1 MKNLFTIMAAVIA
14 ATVLGGYGD
23 LPNTFNASTGYVTM
37 DTADTLGDQ
46 QHSAFWDGLNW
57 SDGEA
62 PHATTNYYA
71 NKMFTTLM
79 SNSVIN
85 AKLALDPTALTFKG
99 RILVAD
105 QGSKLYLY
113 SANFEIP
120 DLRMLPGSE
129 IYWGSDNPVV
139 YGTMTA
145 YGTATKPA
153 KLIYGLSGEN
163 HRQPFGMDVVGD
175 ASSWISVTAP
185 VAHKSVSGA
194 AYHGFITLTGDLSEY
209 YGTFK
214 IDNTMNSGA
223 WYHASI
229 FGIELVSSAPNATF
243 ALAASNG
250 CVCATA
256 PGGVVVRSLS
266 INDTDTMIALANVN
280 SQAYDVPRFTV
291 REPIA
296 FNGRSVSLALYTITT
311 KPSGPSTTYTLTP
324 YVPDIAETIALV
336 RLEPAAVNSLPG
348 DPGDSFVF
356 ETTKTESL
364 ETWAMSK
371 WLPDQDGGLTLRR
384 LPYVRCLRVDG
395 ESHSSMANALDTT
408 GTYNFWSDGL
418 SPADPANAHTRY
430 FSYMTMH
437 VPPAPASTPFA
448 FGGES
453 LTICT
458 NNFNLYRGG
467 YGFRCPE
474 IVSMGATFGL
484 CNANVTSDGRKDDVD
499 GRLYRVYRM
508 QGDKLVLQAPYI
520 TTFKTWGVCQILRV
534 ETEVMGGG
542 GMYCSTQFA
551 KDNTL
556 ARGYHEF
563 TAFNTNFTGK
573 ITVSAP
579 YTTKSIANTPYTQVV
594 DGVVYPLTVPNWT
607 QRTRLFVY
615 DERNLGGRRD
625 TFAYDAL
632 YLEHYSDLFPL
643 NDVTFTDGWNRGIA
657 IGDIGR
663 MHVTNGLTLTILRPL
678 NVDGHLVK
686 EGAGTLA
693 LGGTL
698 TFGGAAQSATP
709 TGGQNLFTVMG
720 GSVKPLAAHA
730 FDGLAITFTNNASIK
745 LDATTS
751 DADLLN
757 FGIVDVKEQT
767 APIALA
773 AKQASIPV
781 TVNPPD
787 GIPSRF
793 TVAICTIGATPAAS
807 LDVTA
812 FSVANTAH
820 HRCRR
825 VEKRT
830 NLDGTVTYLAIFVS
844 KGFAIDFR

>member
-1 MKNLFTIMAAVIA
+1 MKNLFTIMAAAIA

-62 PHATTNYYA
+62 PHSTTNYYVD
-71 NKMFTTLM
+71 KLFSTLM
-79 SNSVIN
+79 SASVIN
-85 AKLALDPTALTFKG
+85 AKLAQDSTALTFKG
-99 RILVAD
+99 RVLVAD
-105 QGSKLYLY
+105 QGAKLYLY
-113 SANFEIP
+113 SAHFEIP

-129 IYWGSDNPVV
+129 IYWGSDQPVV

-185 VAHKSVSGA
+185 VVHRSVSGA

-214 IDNTMNSGA
+214 IDKTMNVGA
-223 WYHASI
+223 WYHASN
-229 FGIELVSSAPNATF
+229 FGIELPSSAPNATI

-256 PGGVVVRSLS
+256 PGGVAVRSLS
-266 INDTDTMIALANVN
+266 INDDATMIALANVN
-280 SQAYDVPRFTV
+280 SQAYAVPRFTV
-291 REPIA
+291 REAIA
-296 FNGRSVSLALYTITT
+296 FNGHRVSLGLYNMT
-311 KPSGPSTTYTLTP
+311 KANSETTYTLTP
-324 YVPDIAETIALV
+324 CAPDITEAIALV
-336 RLEPAAVNSLPG
+336 RLAPAAVNSLPG
-348 DPGDSFVF
+348 DPSESFVF
-356 ETTKTESL
+356 ETTTPASA
-364 ETWAMSK
+364 ETLAMSK
-371 WLPDQDGGLTLRR
+371 WLPDQDGGMTLWR
-384 LPYVRCLRVDG
+384 LPYVKCLYDD
-395 ESHSSMANALDTT
+395 SQDYCSMTNVMKSETL
-408 GTYNFWSDGL
+408 YFWSDNM
-418 SPADPANAHTRY
+418 SPVDPANADTRY
-430 FSYMTMH
+430 FSNKTMH
-437 VPPAPASTPFA
+437 VPRAARDAPFT
-448 FGGES
+448 FGGGS
-453 LTICT
+453 LALCG
-458 NNFNLYRGG
+458 NNFNMYLGG
-467 YGFRCPE
+467 YGFYCPE
-474 IVSMGATFGL
+474 LVSMGATL
-484 CNANVTSDGRKDDVD
+484 MMCNAYVTTDGRRDDLYSV
-499 GRLYRVYRM
+499 YRV
-508 QGDKLVLQAPYI
+508 QGDKLVLPAPYK
-520 TTFKTWGVCQILRV
+520 TTFKVWGVCKLLRI
-534 ETEVMGGG
+534 ETEIVGGG
-542 GMYCSTQFA
+542 NMYCSSMAASDYTH
-551 KDNTL
+551 D
-556 ARGYHEF
+556 RGYYEL
-563 TAFNTNFTGK
+563 TALNTNFTGK
-573 ITVSAP
+573 ITVSMP
-579 YTTKSIANTPYTQVV
+579 YETTKYASSGII
-594 DGVVYPLTVPNWT
+594 VPNWT
-607 QRTRLFVY
+607 QRSRMFVY

-643 NDVTFTDGWNRGIA
+643 NDVTFTDDWNRGIA

-678 NVDGHLVK
+678 NVNGHLVK

-709 TGGQNLFTVMG
+709 TSGQNLFTVMG
-720 GSVKPLAAHA
+720 GSIKPLAAHA
-730 FDGLAITFTNNASIK
+730 LDGLAITFTNNASIK
-745 LDATTS
+745 LDATTA

-757 FGIVDVKEQT
+757 YGIVDVKEQT

-773 AKQASIPV
+773 ANQASIPV

-807 LDVTA
+807 LPVTA

-830 NLDGTVTYLAIFVS
+830 NPDGTVTYLATFVS